1 MNASGTKVTWLALTT
16 ATWVA
21 ACGGSGTG
29 TSNPPASGSDSSVSG
44 ASTGAGS
51 SGSGSS
57 GSGTTSGA
65 GTSGSA
71 SSTGG
76 SGGGSGT
83 TGNSA
88 SNDAG
93 CSVTTNVCT
102 RCESVYCCPELDQCA
117 NDAQCRAYTACVA
130 SCGATVKCYESCNG
144 LHPQSAVKGEQF
156 ELCVVKK
163 CASPCGDLARE

>member
-1 MNASGTKVTWLALTT
+1 MKFSGTKVTWLALTT

-29 TSNPPASGSDSSVSG
+29 TINPPASGSDSSVSG
-44 ASTGAGS
+44 ASTGSGS
-51 SGSGSS
+51 SGNGSSESGTSSGSGGSSGGSGSS
-57 GSGTTSGA
+57 GG

-71 SSTGG
+71 S
-76 SGGGSGT
+76 
-83 TGNSA
+83 A
-88 SNDAG
+88 SHDAG

-117 NDAQCRAYTACVA
+117 NDPQCRAYTACVA
-130 SCGATVKCYESCNG
+130 GCGATLKCYKSCNG
-144 LHPQSAVKGEQF
+144 LHPQSAVEGEQF
-156 ELCVVKK
+156 ELCVVKN